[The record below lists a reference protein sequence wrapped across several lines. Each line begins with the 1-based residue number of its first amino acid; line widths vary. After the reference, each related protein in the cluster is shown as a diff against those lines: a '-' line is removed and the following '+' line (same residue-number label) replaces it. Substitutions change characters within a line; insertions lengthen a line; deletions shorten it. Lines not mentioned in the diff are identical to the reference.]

1 MRPAI
6 LSRVTRH
13 SVPLTNEVQPSLP
26 SVPEAVKQPTVRSVN
41 VQSHKRRTCRICGN
55 SNLGLFLSLGSQP
68 LANAFLSSRED
79 LAAEARYPLDVYVCN
94 TCSLVQ
100 LLDVVDP
107 GTLFSHYLYLTGTSE
122 TMERHHAAYAG
133 TIVRTLALE
142 HDDLVVE
149 VGSNDGSLLRHFQTR
164 NLRVLGIE
172 PASNV
177 AELANKRG
185 IQTLSRFFSLSVAAE
200 VQRAHGEAKAVL
212 ANNVLAHVD
221 DVQGFVGECMHLL
234 HPAGLLVVEVPYL
247 RRLIEKLVYDTIYH
261 EHLCYFSVTALA
273 RLCRQLDLSI
283 VRVDEVPVHGG
294 SLRLQIGRQEHH
306 GTHGRQVLE
315 LLETEQAEGLSS
327 QRTLDGFA
335 NRVAANRRDIR
346 QLLHDLVAQG
356 KTVAGYGAP
365 AKATTLLNYCGIGTG
380 ELPYLVDKN
389 PWKVGRY
396 QPGTGIPVLAVETL
410 LEREPDYVLILP
422 WNIHSEVVEQQRTY
436 AQRGGRFIVPLPKPR
451 VL

>member
-1 MRPAI
+1 MN
-6 LSRVTRH
+6 T
-13 SVPLTNEVQPSLP
+13 QF
-26 SVPEAVKQPTVRSVN
+26 
-41 VQSHKRRTCRICGN
+41 HKRQICRVCGN
-55 SNLGLFLSLGSQP
+55 SNLDLFLSLGSQP

-79 LAAEARYPLDVYVCN
+79 LASEARYPLDVYLCK

-107 GTLFSHYLYLTGTSE
+107 GALFSHYLYLTGTSE
-122 TMERHHAAYAG
+122 TMGRHHAAYAG
-133 TIVRTLALE
+133 AIVQKLALE
-142 HDDLVVE
+142 RDDLVVE
-149 VGSNDGSLLRHFQTR
+149 VGSNDGSLLKHFQTR
-164 NLRVLGIE
+164 DLRVLGIE

-185 IQTLSRFFSLSVAAE
+185 IQTLSRFFSHSTAAE
-200 VQRAHGEAKAVL
+200 VRQGYGEAKVVL

-221 DVQGFVGECMHLL
+221 DVQGFVEGCMHLL
-234 HPAGLLVVEVPYL
+234 NPTGLLVVEVPYL
-247 RRLIEKLVYDTIYH
+247 RRLIEKLGYDTIYH
-261 EHLCYFSVTALA
+261 EHLCYFSATALA
-273 RLCRQLDLSI
+273 QLCGQLDLSI
-283 VRVDEVPVHGG
+283 VRADEVSVHGG

-346 QLLHDLVAQG
+346 QLLHDLAGQG
-356 KTVAGYGAP
+356 KTLAGYGAP

-396 QPGTGIPVLAVETL
+396 QPGTGIPVFAVETL
-410 LEREPDYVLILP
+410 LERKPDYALILP
-422 WNIHSEVVEQQRTY
+422 WNIRSEVVEQQREF